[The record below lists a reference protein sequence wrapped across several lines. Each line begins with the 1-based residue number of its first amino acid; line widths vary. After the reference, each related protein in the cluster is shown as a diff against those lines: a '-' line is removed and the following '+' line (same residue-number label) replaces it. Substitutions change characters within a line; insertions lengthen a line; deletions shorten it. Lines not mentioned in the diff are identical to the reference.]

1 MSEPSKRA
9 DGGQAFPGPF
19 TGHCG
24 RDSHADPCSCYVD
37 PGMSLR
43 DYFAAKALTGIQVG
57 CVEMAKMG
65 KKADHDQQATAAYL
79 LADAMLKARS
89 L

>member
-1 MSEPSKRA
+1 MSESSKIQ
-9 DGGQAFPGPF
+9 DGGQAFPSPF
-19 TGHCG
+19 TGH
-24 RDSHADPCSCYVD
+24 DS
-37 PGMSLR
+37 GMSLR
-43 DYFAAKALTGIQVG
+43 DYFAAQALTGIQVG